1 MCHFYVPVDE
11 YIYTNTVVCNTCI
24 GETLYEINEYKR
36 VIFSHKTIKLTIV
49 HKSVHSNEGFS

>member
-24 GETLYEINEYKR
+24 GETLYEINEY
-36 VIFSHKTIKLTIV
+36 
-49 HKSVHSNEGFS
+49 